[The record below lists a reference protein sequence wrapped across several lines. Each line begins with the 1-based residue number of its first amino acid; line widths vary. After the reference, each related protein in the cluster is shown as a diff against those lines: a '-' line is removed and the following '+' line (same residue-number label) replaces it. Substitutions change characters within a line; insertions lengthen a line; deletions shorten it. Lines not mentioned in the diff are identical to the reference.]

1 MHELFNTFETKDWIS
16 LGAAA
21 ISVLSIGVNIYLNR
35 TQYRKNI
42 NIENQKHIRDKFYEF
57 YKLIFS
63 GDSFDKKVHFYWKD
77 KNPPETI
84 MTPNFKEAKLLAAIY
99 LRDFEPLIENIVSKG
114 TALQEKVKLI
124 NKDYFKRRG
133 EIADKADP
141 NNPSTYNYREE
152 DYIDLFNKHQPR
164 IIEEVKQYNEE
175 LNKFYSIINNS
186 IGKYNKVSTK
196 L

>member
-1 MHELFNTFETKDWIS
+1 MLELFNTFETKDWIS
-16 LGAAA
+16 LGAAV
-21 ISVLSIGVNIYLNR
+21 ISVFSIGVNIYLNR

-63 GDSFDKKVHFYWKD
+63 GDTFGKEVHFYWKD
-77 KNPPETI
+77 SSPPETI